1 MILTVMPDFGSGP
14 FLWIKRD
21 VEERGMVGNC
31 CSYNSACGL
40 HPMSDALLV
49 DFSAWVSE
57 FERAPYN
64 VDEGGTVTLDW
75 EAFHDRGLALAR
87 RLKMEVG
94 DSAQVIYMKPVED
107 PGNVIDQRREV
118 LSSGLLQPVIAPLP
132 KYRESRF
139 ELADQIISGGQTGV
153 DRAALDF
160 AIAHDYKHG
169 GWCPKGRR
177 AEDGI
182 IPAHYQLTE
191 TESRGYR
198 QRTRKNIEASDA
210 TLILNLGELS
220 EGSLNTQLLAEKLV
234 KPVRVVQLEAHDL
247 DQQARET
254 QDWVQGNK
262 FHILNI
268 AGPRE
273 SKRPGIWEQGLS
285 FLSTLT
291 FRREPIDHHGELI
304 SPEHAAALVRQQVG
318 YTASLEW
325 CQAPWPVI
333 YGFNPEQ
340 EHLFSSAPVPCTR
353 VGATDHFAV
362 SKLTG
367 VVRYCGKVGE

>member
-21 VEERGMVGNC
+21 VEERGIGGNC
-31 CSYNSACGL
+31 CSDDFACGQ
-40 HPMSDALLV
+40 HPMSEALLA
-49 DFSAWVSE
+49 DFSGWISE
-57 FERAPYN
+57 FESARRH
-64 VDEGGTVTLDW
+64 VDDIKFLVLDW
-75 EAFHDRGLALAR
+75 EAFHDRGVALAR

-94 DSAQVIYMKPVED
+94 DSAQVIYLKPMED
-107 PGNVIDQRREV
+107 PGQVIDERREV
-118 LSSGLLQPVIAPLP
+118 LSNGLLQPVIVPLP
-132 KYRESRF
+132 LFREVQF
-139 ELADQIISGGQTGV
+139 ELADRIISGGQTGV

-340 EHLFSSAPVPCTR
+340 EHLFSSVPVPCTR